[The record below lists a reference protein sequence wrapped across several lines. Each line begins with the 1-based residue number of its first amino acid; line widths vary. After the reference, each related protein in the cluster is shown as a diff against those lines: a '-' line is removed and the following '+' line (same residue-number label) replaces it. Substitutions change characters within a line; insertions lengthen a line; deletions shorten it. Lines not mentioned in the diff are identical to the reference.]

1 MNKVN
6 NVAQNGIKKKEDE
19 DCGKKS
25 GGWIEYEGRMGK
37 RRGGREKKRRKG
49 IEDGRIGNRKGED

>member
-1 MNKVN
+1 MDKIN

-37 RRGGREKKRRKG
+37 RRGGWEKKKG
-49 IEDGRIGNRKGED
+49 GWG